1 MSAAHAEDGILHWHW
16 WTRQEPAGPADA
28 LWPPQLPVLPARLRE
43 DRCPHPEPVHLGFVP
58 NGTTG

>member
-1 MSAAHAEDGILHWHW
+1 MDPSG
-16 WTRQEPAGPADA
+16 AGRAGRRA
-28 LWPPQLPVLPARLRE
+28 VAPQLPVLPARLRE